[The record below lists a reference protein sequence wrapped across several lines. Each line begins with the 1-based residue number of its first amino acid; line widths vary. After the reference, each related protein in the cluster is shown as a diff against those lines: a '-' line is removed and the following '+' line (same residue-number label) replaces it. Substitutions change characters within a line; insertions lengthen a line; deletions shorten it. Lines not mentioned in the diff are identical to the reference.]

1 MTMHTQF
8 GELDLDDLIDED
20 PPPSTKRMPGSAT
33 FDVEDKM
40 TALFVSATWQL
51 IATVKDK
58 QGDTII
64 AQSTEMPK
72 AHSDAFMKRWARQV
86 IRSNQKKLRKMGVD
100 VEATYLRWGGI
111 LDDLEETG

>member
-51 IATVKDK
+51 VASYKDASGVTV
-58 QGDTII
+58 I
-64 AQSTEMPK
+64 AQSTEQPK
-72 AHSDAFMKRWARQV
+72 AHSPAFLKRWGRAV
-86 IRSNQKKLRKMGVD
+86 IRQNQKKLRKMGVD
-100 VEATYLRWGGI
+100 VDATYLRFGGI
-111 LDDLEETG
+111 LEDLEETD